1 MLHLQDNSATY
12 YTDSVLIGL
21 FSIGNCIVLYAH
33 VYGVT
38 AYAVVQ
44 RSNGDR
50 TSDSLG
56 PNLVALGSRVRC
68 RNSELQRRNEI
79 MLGPQGSVALSH
91 YVFVMEGGDWETCL
105 ESN

>member
-1 MLHLQDNSATY
+1 MSHLQDNSATY
-12 YTDSVLIGL
+12 YTGSVLTGL

-56 PNLVALGSRVRC
+56 PNLVALSSTVRC
-68 RNSELQRRNEI
+68 RNAELQRRNEI
-79 MLGPQGSVALSH
+79 VRGSQRSVALSH
-91 YVFVMEGGDWETCL
+91 YLFAWEGGGWETCL